1 MNKRQVL
8 PYNLILTYIQM
19 TTLAT
24 FFLFPPN
31 LGGGNKGH
39 LIADS
44 PPPTYSRGVGQGV
57 ACWVLRPCQRTGGGG
72 GQGTALTN
80 DNFILQYLTS
90 QAHLSRTLNP

>member
-1 MNKRQVL
+1 MQHLYTYILKLSPFRYSYNIMNKRQVL

-24 FFLFPPN
+24 FFLFLPN

-44 PPPTYSRGVGQGV
+44 PPPT
-57 ACWVLRPCQRTGGGG
+57 
-72 GQGTALTN
+72 
-80 DNFILQYLTS
+80 
-90 QAHLSRTLNP
+90 